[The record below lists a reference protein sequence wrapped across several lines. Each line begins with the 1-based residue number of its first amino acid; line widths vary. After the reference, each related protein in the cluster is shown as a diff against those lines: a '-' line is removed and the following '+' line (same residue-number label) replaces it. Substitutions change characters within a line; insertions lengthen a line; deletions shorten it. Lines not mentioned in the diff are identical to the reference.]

1 MYSVCFLLLL
11 SCFIPEIYF
20 YINYLFYRFDC
31 FFIRIIHNIV
41 VGKTYHYD
49 IWKEDRFKEIRKLY
63 WNFEFNIINFNEVLI
78 VIKFIFAIYIYIIQ
92 WSERGLWRC
101 SNQTT
106 LYSLFL
112 LRCSNRELLMMAI
125 SARFSAAQLLKNRE
139 ILFFSIFFKI
149 LSGITTNRTSIHWQR
164 SITERNNW

>member
-1 MYSVCFLLLL
+1 MFFTTTIIFYTWDLFLHKLFVL
-11 SCFIPEIYF
+11 SIWLVFF
-20 YINYLFYRFDC
+20 YYVS
-31 FFIRIIHNIV
+31 RIIHNIV

-78 VIKFIFAIYIYIIQ
+78 VIKFIFAIYIIQ

-125 SARFSAAQLLKNRE
+125 SARFSVVYPK
-139 ILFFSIFFKI
+139 
-149 LSGITTNRTSIHWQR
+149 
-164 SITERNNW
+164 